1 MSSFICEKCGKNI
14 IDSDT
19 GYITECDHYPME
31 RMMSNREQ
39 TMTSTITTYY
49 RPAQPKVRK
58 PQPYIVRPIEELTPH
73 DPVSHKCPVK
83 NPRSIVRVQR
93 RDGCVYETA
102 AVNVGWGPKGY
113 GRYFQ
118 RPEYEIIGYTETGKV
133 ALSMEAMSR
142 AQAKS

>member
-1 MSSFICEKCGKNI
+1 MKSKQLKK
-14 IDSDT
+14 
-19 GYITECDHYPME
+19 
-31 RMMSNREQ
+31 EQ

-49 RPAQPKVRK
+49 RPAQPKVRN
-58 PQPYIVRPIEELTPH
+58 PPVHAVLPFEERTLH
-73 DPVSHKCPVK
+73 DPEVSHKCPVK

-102 AVNVGWGPKGY
+102 AVNVGWGPKGTKQ
-113 GRYFQ
+113 FP
-118 RPEYEIIGYTETGKV
+118 RPGYEIIGYTETGRV